1 MFTPNTNL
9 RLLSTPLESD
19 YSNTLYFA
27 NVAAQA
33 TYFTGKTVK
42 VISDFNY
49 IKKDNSIAINE
60 HIDSL
65 YNCNYVMYQN
75 SNFTNKWFYAFI
87 VRMEWLSNNST
98 RIYLATDVIQTWF
111 FDITYYQ
118 SYIDRCHSDTDVVGD
133 NIVPEDFT
141 TGDAGGYQVAG
152 SNDVTPDGI
161 AIFATAT
168 YDGESRTGSINSGLY
183 SGAQNLSDFH
193 IDNPGVSTIL
203 DQYVKNGTATAV
215 IRLQQYPYSM
225 KNGSLSVTF
234 NKYPTDINGY
244 TPKNKKLLSAAFIT
258 CFMSM
263 YGQECKFSPAFIT
276 GNNVN
281 IKLSADLTSGTISSF
296 VENYSSSD
304 ISTIALFAV
313 IPESG
318 WAYNQYKND
327 YNLHNSSNAMYV
339 RRTSA
344 QRTADAWSSGAQA
357 VQGFTTA
364 ASGALGT
371 AMGML
376 AATVPG
382 AGGVGLRQALGGV
395 SNVAG
400 GIATA
405 NQAATDL
412 NAYFGNYDV
421 VSQDLAKIAE
431 NYNAPA
437 TGNSAASNGY
447 IASGKTKFTYGYKVP
462 PLDLVERYDKYLS
475 VYGYKQSVYRN
486 INLHARA
493 NWTFIKTNG
502 LNASGDFPDEDMD
515 LIKRIF
521 DKGIFFWS
529 STAVFGNFDQ
539 SNPIV

>member
-27 NVAAQA
+27 NIAAQSA
-33 TYFTGKTVK
+33 YFTSKTVK
-42 VISDFNY
+42 IITDFNY

-118 SYIDRCHSDTDVVGD
+118 SYIDRCHSDTDIVGD

-141 TGDAGGYQVAG
+141 TGDAGGYQVVG
-152 SNDVTPDGI
+152 STNVTPDGI

-168 YDGESRTGSINSGLY
+168 YNGESKTGSINSGIY

-193 IDNPGVSTIL
+193 VDNPGVSTIL
-203 DQYVKNGTATAV
+203 DQYIKNGTATAV

-225 KNGSLSVTF
+225 KNGPISVAF
-234 NKYPTDINGY
+234 SKYPTNINGY
-244 TPKNKKLLSAAFIT
+244 IPKNKKLLSAAFIT

-276 GNNVN
+276 GNNVS

-296 VENYSSSD
+296 VENYSSND

-327 YNLHNSSNAMYV
+327 YNLHSASNSIYV
-339 RRTSA
+339 
-344 QRTADAWSSGAQA
+344 QRQQNVRAGNTAQA
-357 VQGFTTA
+357 VVG
-364 ASGALGT
+364 SIGAIAGMAGSIIDTINPVTLATGRAGT
-371 AMGML
+371 AIQKVSGSASSL
-376 AATVPG
+376 ISNATNAAI
-382 AGGVGLRQALGGV
+382 QF
-395 SNVAG
+395 S
-400 GIATA
+400 GIDDIT
-405 NQAATDL
+405 
-412 NAYFGNYDV
+412 
-421 VSQDLAKIAE
+421 QDLTAIAE
-431 NYNAPA
+431 SYNAPA

-447 IASGKTKFTYGYKVP
+447 IATGKTKFTYGYKVP
-462 PLDLVERYDKYLS
+462 PLDLVKRYDKYLS

-493 NWTFIKTNG
+493 SWTFIKTNG
-502 LNASGDFPDEDMD
+502 LNASGDFPGEDMD

-539 SNPIV
+539 PNPIV

>member
-9 RLLSTPLESD
+9 RLLSTSLESS

-27 NVAAQA
+27 SVAAQ
-33 TYFTGKTVK
+33 TSYFTSKTVK

-60 HIDSL
+60 NIDSL

-75 SNFTNKWFYAFI
+75 LNFTNKWFYAFI

-152 SNDVTPDGI
+152 STDVTPDGI
-161 AIFATAT
+161 AIFATTT
-168 YDGESRTGSINSGLY
+168 YSGESKTGSINSGIY

-203 DQYVKNGTATAV
+203 DAYVKNGTATAV

-225 KNGSLSVTF
+225 KNSPLTVTF
-234 NKYPTDINGY
+234 SKYPTTINGY

-276 GNNVN
+276 DNNVS

-296 VENYSSSD
+296 VENYSSDD

-327 YNLHNSSNAMYV
+327 YNLHNASNSIYIG
-339 RRTSA
+339 RQKNIRT
-344 QRTADAWSSGAQA
+344 G
-357 VQGFTTA
+357 
-364 ASGALGT
+364 
-371 AMGML
+371 
-376 AATVPG
+376 
-382 AGGVGLRQALGGV
+382 
-395 SNVAG
+395 
-400 GIATA
+400 
-405 NQAATDL
+405 NQAQT
-412 NAYFGNYDV
+412 V
-421 VSQDLAKIAE
+421 
-431 NYNAPA
+431 
-437 TGNSAASNGY
+437 ASSIG
-447 IASGKTKFTYGYKVP
+447 A
-462 PLDLVERYDKYLS
+462 D
-475 VYGYKQSVYRN
+475 
-486 INLHARA
+486 
-493 NWTFIKTNG
+493 
-502 LNASGDFPDEDMD
+502 
-515 LIKRIF
+515 
-521 DKGIFFWS
+521 
-529 STAVFGNFDQ
+529 
-539 SNPIV
+539 

>member
-27 NVAAQA
+27 NVTAQ
-33 TYFTGKTVK
+33 TVYFTGKTVK

-118 SYIDRCHSDTDVVGD
+118 SYIDRCHSDTDIVGD

-141 TGDAGGYQVAG
+141 IGDAGGYQVVG
-152 SNDVTPDGI
+152 SNDMTPDGI
-161 AIFATAT
+161 AILATTT

-193 IDNPGVSTIL
+193 VDNPGVSTIL

-225 KNGSLSVTF
+225 KNGPISVSF
-234 NKYPTDINGY
+234 SKYPTNINGY

-276 GNNVN
+276 GNSVS

-296 VENYSSSD
+296 VENYSSND

-327 YNLHNSSNAMYV
+327 YNLHNASNSIYV
-339 RRTSA
+339 QRQQKVRTEN
-344 QRTADAWSSGAQA
+344 TAKAVAGYIGAI
-357 VQGFTTA
+357 GE
-364 ASGALGT
+364 
-371 AMGML
+371 M
-376 AATVPG
+376 
-382 AGGVGLRQALGGV
+382 AGGVIDAINPVTLSSGRIGTAVQK
-395 SNVAG
+395 VAG
-400 GIATA
+400 GASSVISNSTNLAIQFSGIDDIT
-405 NQAATDL
+405 
-412 NAYFGNYDV
+412 
-421 VSQDLAKIAE
+421 QDLTAIAE
-431 NYNAPA
+431 SYNAPA

-447 IASGKTKFTYGYKVP
+447 IATGKTKFTYGYKVP

-493 NWTFIKTNG
+493 SWTFIKTNG

-539 SNPIV
+539 PNPIV